1 MTGAWL
7 EIDGS
12 SGEGGGQI
20 LRTALG
26 LSLCTGRPVRFTR
39 IRAGRSRPGLMRQH
53 LTAVQAAATI
63 GEAEVTGDAVGSQ
76 EVTFKPRGLRTG
88 AFRFSVGTAGSTTLV
103 LQTVLPAL
111 LLAPGPTEI
120 VLEGGT
126 HNPSA
131 PPFDFLERAFLPL
144 VDRMGPRVKAVL
156 ERPGFYPAGGG
167 RLRVTV
173 TPAPGRALEPIR
185 LERRGELRQL
195 RAVARV
201 AAIPATVGHRELAQI
216 KKSLGLGREDLE
228 CEELDARLGPGNVV
242 FVEAVA
248 AEVTEVFT
256 GFGQKGVRAET
267 VARAV
272 AREARRWVDAGVP
285 VGEHLA
291 DQLIPLV
298 ALAGAGRFCTLPLS
312 RHARTQLDLVGRF
325 LDARIDV
332 SEEAPDRWLVACGG

>member
-1 MTGAWL
+1 MDWL

-39 IRAGRSRPGLMRQH
+39 IRAGRRRPGLMRQH
-53 LTAVQAAATI
+53 LTAVQAAAAL
-63 GEAEVTGDAVGSQ
+63 GEAEVTGDALGST
-76 EVTFKPRGLRTG
+76 EVTFRPQGLRTG
-88 AFRFSVGTAGSTTLV
+88 SFRFSVGTAGSTTLV
-103 LQTVLPAL
+103 LQAVLPAL
-111 LLAPGPTEI
+111 LAAPAPTEL

-144 VDRMGPRVKAVL
+144 VNRLGPRVTAVL

-167 RLRVTV
+167 RLRVDV
-173 TPAPGRALEPIR
+173 VPAPSRAIAPVR
-185 LERRGELRQL
+185 LEARGELRRL

-201 AAIPATVGHRELAQI
+201 AALPATIAHRELAQVGKI
-216 KKSLGLGREDLE
+216 LGLGREHLE
-228 CEELDARLGPGNVV
+228 VEELDPRFGPGNVV
-242 FVEAVA
+242 CIEAE
-248 AEVTEVFT
+248 AEAVTEVFT

-267 VARAV
+267 VGRDA
-272 AREARRWVDAGVP
+272 AREARRWLDAGVP

-291 DQLIPLV
+291 DQLIPV
-298 ALAGAGRFCTLPLS
+298 IALAGAGRFVTLPLS

-325 LDARIDV
+325 LDARLDV
-332 SEEAPDRWLVACGG
+332 SEVGPDQWLVACGA

>member
-1 MTGAWL
+1 MDWL

-39 IRAGRSRPGLMRQH
+39 IRAGRARPGLMRQH
-53 LTAVQAAATI
+53 LTAVQAAAAI
-63 GEAEVTGDAVGSQ
+63 GEAEVTGDAVGSG
-76 EVTFKPRGLRTG
+76 EVTFVPRGLRTG
-88 AFRFSVGTAGSTTLV
+88 SFRFSVGTAGSTTLV
-103 LQTVLPAL
+103 LQAVLPAL
-111 LLAPGPTEI
+111 LLAPGPTEL

-144 VDRMGPRVKAVL
+144 VNRLGPTVTVAL

-167 RLRVTV
+167 RLRVSV
-173 TPAPGRALEPIR
+173 VPAPGRRLEALR
-185 LERRGELRQL
+185 LERRGELRRL

-201 AAIPATVGHRELAQI
+201 AAIPPNVGHRELAQARTI
-216 KKSLGLGREDLE
+216 LGLGREDLE
-228 CEELDARLGPGNVV
+228 LEELDPRLGPGNVV
-242 FVEAVA
+242 CVEAE
-248 AEVTEVFT
+248 AEAVTEVFT

-267 VARAV
+267 VGRDV
-272 AREARRWVDAGVP
+272 AREARRWLDAGVP

-291 DQLIPLV
+291 DQLVPVI
-298 ALAGAGRFCTLPLS
+298 ALAGAGRFVTLPLS

-325 LDARIDV
+325 LDARLDA
-332 SEEAPDRWLVACGG
+332 SEVEPGRWLVACGA